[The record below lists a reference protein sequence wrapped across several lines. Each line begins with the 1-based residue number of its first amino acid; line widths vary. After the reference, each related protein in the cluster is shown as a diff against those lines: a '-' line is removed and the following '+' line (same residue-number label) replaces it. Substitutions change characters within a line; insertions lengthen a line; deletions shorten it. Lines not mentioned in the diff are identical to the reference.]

1 MIKCKLGA
9 AAVVITPP
17 NKLRMA
23 AVKLPLPPLPNP
35 IFKKK
40 FISFRGLKNTL
51 QITAS
56 VAFNH
61 PI

>member
-35 IFKKK
+35 IFIFFFYLISWSKKY
-40 FISFRGLKNTL
+40 
-51 QITAS
+51 TANYS
-56 VAFNH
+56 VSGV
-61 PI
+61 